1 MFQRLRRQRQL
12 GRAKPGDGSAL
23 KDLRWWQ
30 TLTRT
35 QFALDPDHGAG
46 REASYIV
53 DVRYLATELE
63 GGRIAEGAR
72 HAPIAFYRDGR
83 QLHIAN
89 SPVAFEVP
97 GGTVEVAI
105 GSYGLSRMHL
115 VPSDDGPATTLRPHP
130 RSLEGLR
137 ARFGRRHPG
146 ASRLLGA
153 LAIVV
158 LLIGVVLMLPQ
169 AAELITSIPPVAE
182 RVGAF
187 TSPIQLPAWLNVT
200 VTVAGVLAAV
210 ERALTLRNHW
220 LIDADTTWASLA

>member
-1 MFQRLRRQRQL
+1 MFQRLRRQRRL

-30 TLTRT
+30 TLSRT
-35 QFALDPDHGAG
+35 QFALDPDPAAG
-46 REASYIV
+46 RESSYIV

-63 GGRIAEGAR
+63 GGKIAEGAR

-83 QLHIAN
+83 QVHIAN
-89 SPVAFEVP
+89 SPVAFAVP
-97 GGTVEVAI
+97 DGAVEVSI
-105 GSYGLSRMHL
+105 GSYGLTRMHH
-115 VPSDDGPATTLRPHP
+115 VPAEDGPARMLRPHP
-130 RSLEGLR
+130 RSAEGLR

-158 LLIGVVLMLPQ
+158 LLIGVVLMVPQ

-182 RVGAF
+182 QVGTF
-187 TSPIQLPAWLNVT
+187 TSPIQLPAWLNIT
-200 VTVAGVLAAV
+200 VTVAGVLAAF

-220 LIDADTTWASLA
+220 LIDADTTWTSFI